1 MPFTNR
7 NFCKTFNLS
16 LTNNNIVGLT
26 TQECSEVVV
35 MSTISTTYYDHMN
48 PSVGFIVPA
57 NVEFTFRG
65 LTNCNQLSAKVTTNG
80 TTGTLYYRTQYF
92 SFMPGV

>member
-16 LTNNNIVGLT
+16 LTTSTLGLT
-26 TQECSEVVV
+26 AQECSEVVV
-35 MSTISTTYYDHMN
+35 VSTVSTTYYDHMN

-65 LTNCNQLSAKVTTNG
+65 LTNSNQLSAKG
-80 TTGTLYYRTQYF
+80 ATTGTLYYRTQYF

>member
-7 NFCKTFNLS
+7 NLCKTFN
-16 LTNNNIVGLT
+16 VGIT
-26 TQECSEVVV
+26 TSTLGLANQECSEVIVI
-35 MSTISTTYYDHMN
+35 STISTTYYDHMN
-48 PSVGFIVPA
+48 PSVGFVVPA

-65 LTNCNQLSAKVTTNG
+65 LTNSNQLSAKVTTSG
-80 TTGTLYYRTQYF
+80 SGTLYYRTQYF

>member
-16 LTNNNIVGLT
+16 LTTGTLGLAS
-26 TQECSEVVV
+26 QECSEVVILATV
-35 MSTISTTYYDHMN
+35 STTYYDHMN

-65 LTNCNQLSAKVTTNG
+65 LTNSNQLSAKG
-80 TTGTLYYRTQYF
+80 STTGTLYYRTQYF